1 MQDGWLRRTIKACVR
16 TMWSLELGLRRGLA
30 PRPRW
35 QLTGSCNGC
44 GACCERPTIAVG
56 RMLWRWPTP
65 RRLFL
70 AWQHRVNGF
79 VEPQR
84 LSDARA
90 YAFRCTHYDPQTRL
104 CDSYSSRPWMCRDY
118 PRVLLGQ
125 SWPELFDDCSHGL
138 VDRQGGGLAA
148 ALEETDLDPEARAE
162 LLRKLRLRAEES

>member
-16 TMWSLELGLRRGLA
+16 AMWSLELGFRRRLA

-35 QLTGSCNGC
+35 QLTGTCNGC
-44 GACCERPTIAVG
+44 GACCERPTITVG
-56 RMLWRWPTP
+56 RLIWRWPTP

-70 AWQHRVNGF
+70 AWQRRVNGF
-79 VEPQR
+79 VEPER

-138 VDRQGGGLAA
+138 LDRQGDGLAA
-148 ALEETDLDPEARAE
+148 ALKETALDPAAQAE
-162 LLRKLRLRAEES
+162 LLRKLRLTTED